1 MKIPD
6 YYQNSQI
13 YEKKIMGDT
22 VTDQR
27 RLWRYDINAV
37 GFCGLDPATE
47 KRTVEKLVKSR
58 YILEFS

>member
-1 MKIPD
+1 M
-6 YYQNSQI
+6 
-13 YEKKIMGDT
+13 KKIMGDT